1 MNFTTQQEELFKS
14 IPVLTGITIKYKPF
28 NKNNLFEVIKE
39 IATGNIFRTK
49 IEEVRSIQDKNK
61 RQDFKRK
68 NLPFFTIG
76 EFKNNERQKKALIK
90 TQFAIFDLD
99 HIAEW
104 KSKWEQIVA
113 DKSVFAAFRSP
124 SGDGIK
130 IIYKFDKPITDPQL
144 YSSVY
149 KFYASKFN
157 IDLGQEPDM
166 TSDCSRACYI
176 SYDPKIYVNETPALL
191 SVVENIKP
199 VIKQT
204 SNSSEVDTTYVPKA
218 VEFLSTKI
226 KNYNDWVT
234 CGFALTSLGE
244 GRQYFHRLSQ
254 NPNYNDTPEEV
265 DEKFDEL
272 VESSRGEVTIASL
285 FEIAIR
291 HGFVYPTINI
301 IDINAK
307 PLSAQMME
315 WFDEDRKR
323 LPGTLIGHPLSTF
336 KKIAEYTDGIQPG
349 FYIVAAEA
357 NVGKTAFITNLCL
370 DLLDTNPDI
379 QVIYFS
385 LDDSKRSTINRLL
398 SIKTHC
404 SINSLRR
411 KIDDKS
417 LAATVEQGR
426 SELIELAQKDRIQFY
441 DLGDVT
447 KIEEVES
454 IISNNK
460 HPQKV
465 VFIDGVYNLQ
475 VESSEG
481 IRVENIKRAQTIKEI
496 VDKNKLPLI
505 ATGELRKKSKD
516 DSKDKKPTL
525 HDLNETGKYSYN
537 ANVVWLLSFKNADK
551 NEKSIIVEL
560 EFAKNKLSD
569 FKGSIDLNFIREKGI
584 IKEATLNLP
593 SYPNSFD
600 TEGEDL

>member
-1 MNFTTQQEELFKS
+1 MNKLKVSFGYKIATDIEVEVTEIQDVFEL
-14 IPVLTGITIKYKPF
+14 I
-28 NKNNLFEVIKE
+28 KNNEGLKNAVNLIRAIPEEDVYGRKE
-39 IATGNIFRTK
+39 K
-49 IEEVRSIQDKNK
+49 K
-61 RQDFKRK
+61 RQI
-68 NLPFFTIG
+68 LPYFSPSI
-76 EFKNNERQKKALIK
+76 FKNNQRSGEN
-90 TQFAIFDLD
+90 FDSSRIIILD
-99 HIAEW
+99 YDKLG
-104 KSKWEQIVA
+104 KSIDEVRTKVNQ
-113 DKSVFAAFRSP
+113 DPDTYFSFDSP
-124 SGDGIK
+124 SGSGLKVGYLLEEEITNPDEYTNTYLHYRSIKNELHGIVS
-130 IIYKFDKPITDPQL
+130 DPTT
-144 YSSVY
+144 
-149 KFYASKFN
+149 KDAA
-157 IDLGQEPDM
+157 
-166 TSDCSRACYI
+166 RACFF
-176 SYDPKIYVNETPALL
+176 SYDPNIYVNENPTLL
-191 SVVENIKP
+191 GAVENIKP

-204 SNSSEVDTTYVPKA
+204 SISSEVDTTYVPKA

-226 KNYNDWVT
+226 DSYDDWLT

-244 GRQYFHRLSQ
+244 EGRQYFQRLSQ
-254 NPNYNDTPEEV
+254 NPNYNDTPEEI

-272 VESSRGEVTIASL
+272 LIKSRGKVTIASL
-285 FEIAIR
+285 FELAKR

-301 IDINAK
+301 INNNVK
-307 PLSAQMME
+307 PLSAQMRE
-315 WFDEDRKR
+315 WFEEDRKR
-323 LPGTLIGHPLSTF
+323 LPGTLIGLPLTNF
-336 KKIAEYTDGIQPG
+336 KQIADYTDGIQPG

-385 LDDSKRSTINRLL
+385 LDDSTRSTINRLL

-417 LAATVEQGR
+417 LDATVEKGR
-426 SELIELAQKDRIQFY
+426 SELIDLAQKERIRFY

-475 VESSEG
+475 VGSSET

-584 IKEATLNLP
+584 IKEASLNLP
-593 SYPNSFD
+593 YYPNSFD

>member
-1 MNFTTQQEELFKS
+1 MKKLKVSYGYNLTTCIEVEVTEIQEVFES
-14 IPVLTGITIKYKPF
+14 I
-28 NKNNLFEVIKE
+28 KNNEDLKNEIIKIRAISDE
-39 IATGNIFRTK
+39 DERD
-49 IEEVRSIQDKNK
+49 E
-61 RQDFKRK
+61 RK
-68 NLPFFTIG
+68 KQLPYFSPII
-76 EFKNNERQKKALIK
+76 FKNNQRSGQNFDSSRIFILDYDKLGKNIDEVRTKVNQDPDTYFSFDSPRGNGLKVGYLLEEEITNPDEYTNTYLHYRSIK
-90 TQFAIFDLD
+90 NEL
-99 HIAEW
+99 H
-104 KSKWEQIVA
+104 
-113 DKSVFAAFRSP
+113 
-124 SGDGIK
+124 GIK
-130 IIYKFDKPITDPQL
+130 SDP
-144 YSSVY
+144 STHD
-149 KFYASKFN
+149 AA
-157 IDLGQEPDM
+157 
-166 TSDCSRACYI
+166 RACFF
-176 SYDPKIYVNETPALL
+176 SYDPNIYVNENPTLL
-191 SVVENIKP
+191 GAVENIKP

-204 SNSSEVDTTYVPKA
+204 NISSEVDTTYVPKA
-218 VEFLSTKI
+218 IEFLSTKI
-226 KNYNDWVT
+226 DSYDDWLT
-234 CGFALTSLGE
+234 CGFALASLGEE
-244 GRQYFHRLSQ
+244 GRQYFQRLSQ
-254 NPNYNDTPEEV
+254 NPNYNDTPEEI

-272 VESSRGEVTIASL
+272 LIKSRGKVTIASL
-285 FEIAIR
+285 FEIAKR
-291 HGFVYPTINI
+291 HGFIYPTINI
-301 IDINAK
+301 INNNVK

-315 WFDEDRKR
+315 WFEEDRKR

-370 DLLDTNPDI
+370 DLLETNPDI

-385 LDDSKRSTINRLL
+385 LDDSTRSTINRLL

-404 SINSLRR
+404 PLNSLRR
-411 KIDDKS
+411 EINDQT
-417 LAATVEQGR
+417 LAAMVDQGR
-426 SELIELAQKDRIQFY
+426 SELIDLAQKERIQFY

-475 VESSEG
+475 VGSSET

-584 IKEATLNLP
+584 IKEASLNLP
-593 SYPNSFD
+593 YYPNTFD